1 MRKIVLVA
9 TFLMVCTFNLAAQQQ
24 KNRFDAAKL
33 VILWQP
39 LSNSKEGLTR
49 LTITNKS
56 RQQLPASG
64 WNIYFNASRDFITDS
79 LKSHL
84 AISHVNGDLF
94 RIAPLPAFKGLKP
107 NQSVGFD
114 CISSYPVINF
124 TDGPEG
130 FYYVAGNESKGISIN
145 NFTTLP
151 FPEAEAKS
159 SKIGFITPE
168 IIYEKNKNIIDIPA
182 ANLTKIFPSPVSY
195 KETGN
200 TFLLTAT
207 TSVEAGSMFG
217 NEAQYLTRKLQ
228 EFVGTKIPTTISS
241 SKDIIEIRQKQLN
254 GDAYELHITNQK
266 IEIDAGSSA
275 GAFYGIQSLFSLM
288 PADAWAGVQKNIA
301 VTTVDVEDA
310 PRFGYRAIMLDVA
323 RNFQPK
329 QEIFKLLDA
338 MALYKL
344 NVLHLHFSDDE
355 GWRVEIPSLPEL
367 TKVGSVRGHTLDN
380 RQFLQPSHG
389 SGPDISNAQG
399 SGYYSKKDFIE
410 ILKYATERHITVIPE
425 IETPGHARAAIKAM
439 DARYETFLK
448 AGNKAEAE
456 RFLLRDLND
465 ESQYSSVQSWNDNVI
480 DVSSPSAYRFIETVV
495 SDIQKMYNEAGA
507 PLETIHMGGDE
518 VPAGVW
524 EKSPA
529 YLALQKTNSAVK
541 STDDLWYYFYGRV
554 NKILKDHGLFLSGWE
569 ETAMRKTKLDD
580 QKYYVPNPDF
590 VNENFQADVWNNT
603 IGGGS
608 EDLAYKLAN
617 AGYKVVL
624 SCVSNNYFDMSYYKN
639 FDEPGYYW
647 GGFTDIDK
655 PFDFIPFD
663 YFKNVKV
670 GKDGNPVDPSIFIGK
685 QRLTDFGKSN
695 IVGIKGLLWEETIKS
710 TGRMEYMMFPKL
722 LALAERAWA
731 KDPDWAT
738 EKDAVTADE
747 LYRQAISSF
756 FNVVGKRE
764 LPRLNYYAG
773 GFNYRIPAPGLIFD
787 NGQVK
792 INMQLPGFTL
802 RYTTDGT
809 EPTASSQVYTGP
821 FVATGTIKVK
831 AFNSEG
837 RSGRAAV
844 AKIR

>member
-1 MRKIVLVA
+1 MRKLFWA
-9 TFLMVCTFNLAAQQQ
+9 TNFLMAFTFSVAAQQM
-24 KNRFDAAKL
+24 KNIFDAAKL
-33 VILWQP
+33 TIVWQP
-39 LSNSKEGLTR
+39 LSNNNEGLTQ
-49 LTITNKS
+49 LTITNKTK
-56 RQQLPASG
+56 QLLPAKDWS
-64 WNIYFNASRDFITDS
+64 IYFNASRDFTTDS
-79 LKSHL
+79 SKSHL
-84 AISHVNGDLF
+84 TISHINGDLF
-94 RIAPLPAFKGLKP
+94 RITPTAAFKGLKP
-107 NQSVGFD
+107 NQSLVFD
-114 CISSYPVINF
+114 FMSSYPVLNF

-130 FYYVAGNESKGISIN
+130 FYYVVGSETKGVSIN
-145 NFTTLP
+145 NFTSLP
-151 FPEAEAKS
+151 FPEEATKGN
-159 SKIGFITPE
+159 KMGFLTPE
-168 IIYEKNKNIIDIPA
+168 IIYEKNKNIIDIPVEKL
-182 ANLTKIFPSPVSY
+182 NKIFPSPVSY
-195 KETGN
+195 LETGS

-207 TSVEAGSMFG
+207 TSVQASSMFG
-217 NEAQYLTRKLQ
+217 NEAHYLTKRLQ
-228 EFVGTKIPTTISS
+228 EFVGTKIPTTVSPS
-241 SKDIIEIRQKQLN
+241 NDIIEIRQKRLS
-254 GDAYELHITNQK
+254 GDAYELHISNNK
-266 IEIDAGSSA
+266 IEIDAGNSA
-275 GAFYGIQSLFSLM
+275 GAFYGIQSLFSLI
-288 PADAWAGVQKNIA
+288 PADAWAGVQKNIPIA
-301 VTTVDVEDA
+301 TVDVEDA

-329 QEIFKLLDA
+329 QEILKLLDA

-344 NVLHLHFSDDE
+344 NVFHLHFSDDE
-355 GWRVEIPSLPEL
+355 GWRLEIPSLPEL

-399 SGYYSKKDFIE
+399 SGYYSKKDFID

-439 DARYETFLK
+439 DARYESFLK

-456 RFLLRDLND
+456 RFLLRDLKD
-465 ESQYSSVQSWNDNVI
+465 ESHYSSVQSWNDNVM
-480 DVSSPSAYRFIETVV
+480 DVSLPSVYRFIETVIG
-495 SDIQKMYNEAGA
+495 DLKKMYSEAGA
-507 PLETIHMGGDE
+507 PLETVHMGGDE

-524 EKSPA
+524 EQSPA
-529 YLALQKTNSAVK
+529 YLALKKNNNIVKTA
-541 STDDLWYYFYGRV
+541 DDLWYYYYGRV

-569 ETAMRKTKLDD
+569 ETAMRKTMLDN
-580 QKYYVPNPDF
+580 QKYSVPNPDF
-590 VNENFQADVWNNT
+590 VNEKFQADVWNNT

-624 SCVSNNYFDMSYYKN
+624 SCVSNNYFDMAYYKN

-647 GGFTDIDK
+647 GGYTDIDK
-655 PFDFIPFD
+655 PYDFIPFD

-722 LALAERAWA
+722 IALAERAWA
-731 KDPDWAT
+731 KDPDWTT
-738 EKDAVTADE
+738 EKDATKAAE
-747 LYRQAISSF
+747 LYWQAISGF

-773 GFNYRIPAPGLIFD
+773 GFNYRIPAPGLISD

-809 EPTASSQVYTGP
+809 EPTTASRAYTAP
-821 FVATGTIKVK
+821 FTAKGTIKVK
-831 AFNSEG
+831 AFNSLG
-837 RSGRAAV
+837 RSGSVAV
-844 AKIR
+844 AKIP